1 MQLVTPALYMKKVIQ
16 VKKVQRTKV
25 NLPYGERKSPWKCQA
40 LLIYIKLS
48 TKWG

>member
-16 VKKVQRTKV
+16 VKKVQRTRV
-25 NLPYGERKSPWKCQA
+25 NLPYGKDKTPWGVRV